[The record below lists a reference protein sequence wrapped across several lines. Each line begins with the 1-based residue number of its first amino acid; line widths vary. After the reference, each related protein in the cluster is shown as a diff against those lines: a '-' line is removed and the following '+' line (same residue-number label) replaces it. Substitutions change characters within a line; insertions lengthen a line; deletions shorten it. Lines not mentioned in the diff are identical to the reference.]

1 MENLANPVKDMAS
14 RVRVLVVLKQVIRER
29 FELMGT
35 VGRA

>member
-1 MENLANPVKDMAS
+1 MENLANLVKDMAS

>member
-1 MENLANPVKDMAS
+1 MENLANLVKDMAS
-14 RVRVLVVLKQVIRER
+14 RVRVPVVLKQVIRER